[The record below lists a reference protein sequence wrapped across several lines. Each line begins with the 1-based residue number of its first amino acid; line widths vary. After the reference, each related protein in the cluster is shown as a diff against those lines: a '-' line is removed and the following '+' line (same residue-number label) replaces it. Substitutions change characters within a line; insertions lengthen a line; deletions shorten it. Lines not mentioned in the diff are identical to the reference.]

1 MDPENLEG
9 EKTMRCPVCKA
20 VMTSSVCSCGY
31 DESRNYEKYPTFGV
45 LPVGIETA
53 CGMQNRRNDLIQCGS
68 CGGYAFTLNRKTGAL
83 VCAGCG
89 RMLTEPELEPLLRS
103 MGGKSEPVQKKEP
116 VISGQTDS
124 RRLLSVLGQIQQQLS
139 TESSGDPRR
148 IVAIAAGW
156 SHTVALYADGTVAAI
171 GDNGEGECDLSS
183 WQDIIAI
190 CADNKCTTGLKK
202 DGTVVTTSL
211 RLKAQVREWR
221 DITAIAMG
229 LSHIVGLKKDGTVV
243 TTGGISKR
251 KFDVSQWRNIQSIAA
266 GGTFT
271 LGLETSGKVVVSG
284 NGSGTKLPFGGW
296 QNVKA
301 IAAGYGHSAALT
313 NDGRVL
319 MAGLGGIISD
329 LGTSN
334 IDLEAGCYFT
344 AVRKQDGT
352 ALVTGMDGGAR
363 NNVLQW
369 RDLEQIAA
377 GYYHMVGLKTDGTL
391 VAVGDNAA
399 GQCEVHKLVRK

>member
-1 MDPENLEG
+1 M
-9 EKTMRCPVCKA
+9 KCPVCEA
-20 VMTSSVCSCGY
+20 VMTSAVCSCGY

-45 LPVGIETA
+45 LTGGVESV
-53 CGMQNRRNDLIQCGS
+53 CGLQNRRNDLVRCGS
-68 CGGYAFTLNRKTGAL
+68 CGGYAFSLNRKTGAM
-83 VCAGCG
+83 VCTGCD
-89 RMLTEPELEPLLRS
+89 RALSESEVEPLLRAI
-103 MGGKSEPVQKKEP
+103 GWKNEPVPKEEP
-116 VISGQTDS
+116 VTSEQKDPQ
-124 RRLLSVLGQIQQQLS
+124 LLLGILGQIQQQLS
-139 TESSGDPRR
+139 MKAKHDLRR
-148 IVAIAAGW
+148 IVEIAAGW

-183 WQDIIAI
+183 WQDIISI
-190 CADNKCTTGLKK
+190 CAGNKCTTGLKK
-202 DGTVVTTSL
+202 DGTVVTTNQ
-211 RLKAQVREWR
+211 RLEAQVREWR

-243 TTGGISKR
+243 TTGGLSKK
-251 KFDVSQWRNIQSIAA
+251 KFDVSQWRNIQAIAT
-266 GGTFT
+266 GGTFI

-284 NGSGTKLPFGGW
+284 NGPGTKLPFGGW
-296 QNVKA
+296 RNVKA
-301 IAAGYGHSAALT
+301 IAAGYEHSVALT

-319 MAGLGGIISD
+319 MAGVGGKIAE

-334 IDLEAGCYFT
+334 IGLDAGCYFT

-352 ALVTGMDGGAR
+352 ALVTGMGSAR

-399 GQCEVHKLVRK
+399 GQCEVRKLMRK